1 MNNSVKAWA
10 TRRRL
15 TTTKA
20 ERDAMIV
27 AMYASNVPMREI
39 ARTVGVTYGS
49 LKVIACRL
57 GCTKHG
63 QAYIDYRRGFAVPA
77 DKLTAYNEL
86 VYGGH
91 LTADEAA
98 TALGLKRLWEP
109 TI

>member
-27 AMYASNVPMREI
+27 TMYNSNVPMREI

-49 LKVIACRL
+49 LKVLACRL

-63 QAYIDYRRGFAVPA
+63 QALVDYKRGFSVPD
-77 DKLTAYNEL
+77 DKQAEYDKL
-86 VYGGH
+86 VYGVH

-109 TI
+109 TT

>member
-1 MNNSVKAWA
+1 MNRAD
-10 TRRRL
+10 
-15 TTTKA
+15 KA

-39 ARTVGVTYGS
+39 ARAVGVTYGS
-49 LKVIACRL
+49 LRVMACRL

-63 QAYIDYRRGFAVPA
+63 QALVDYKRGFAVPD

-86 VYGGH
+86 VYE
-91 LTADEAA
+91 LQMTADEAA

-109 TI
+109 TT